1 MSKKMYLR
9 KFLNKKEGMAAIE
22 VECDADSRHGSVHI
36 DISITDC
43 SRKVTLEMGTPY
55 KQNPK
60 DVLYKY
66 DVLLDSIKKA
76 REFYVKH
83 SGLED
88 NVE

>member
-1 MSKKMYLR
+1 MNKKMYLR

-22 VECDADSRHGSVHI
+22 VECEANPLRDNAHI
-36 DISITDC
+36 SISITDC

-55 KQNPK
+55 SGSPK

-83 SGLED
+83 LRLENNAD
-88 NVE
+88 